1 MRWLILDGAVRADRY
16 TLVREA
22 GSLADL
28 PEATPV
34 IVPLALWR
42 AARAALVAR
51 GDAGV
56 WLAPADDPA
65 AVAPDVRRLPVIAV
79 EFPACTDGRGYSTA
93 RLLRERYGYAGELR
107 AVGDVGRD
115 QLYAL
120 RQAGFDAFAVGDGKD
135 AAAALAG
142 LADFSDGYQ
151 ATALRTPWFRRR
163 AEAARARAEGP

>member
-1 MRWLILDGAVRADRY
+1 MRRLIRDGAVRADRY
-16 TLVREA
+16 TLVRQA
-22 GSLADL
+22 VSLADL

-34 IVPLALWR
+34 IVPLPLWL
-42 AARAALVAR
+42 ATRAALVAR

-65 AVAPDVRRLPVIAV
+65 ALAPDVRRVPVIAV
-79 EFPACTDGRGYSTA
+79 EFPAFTDGRGYSTA

-107 AVGDVGRD
+107 AFGDVGRD
-115 QLYAL
+115 QLYLL
-120 RQAGFDAFAVGDGKD
+120 RQAGFDAFVLGAGKD
-135 AAAALAG
+135 ADAAVAG

-163 AEAARARAEGP
+163 ADAARADAQ

>member
-1 MRWLILDGAVRADRY
+1 MRRLISDGAVRADRY

-28 PEATPV
+28 PEAAPV
-34 IVPLALWR
+34 IVPLALWL

-65 AVAPDVRRLPVIAV
+65 ALAPDVRRVPVIAV
-79 EFPACTDGRGYSTA
+79 LFPVFTDGRGFSTA

-107 AVGDVGRD
+107 AFGDVGRD
-115 QLYAL
+115 QLYLL
-120 RQAGFDAFAVGDGKD
+120 RQAGFDAFAFD
-135 AAAALAG
+135 AGRDADAALAG
-142 LADFSDGYQ
+142 LGDFSDGYQ
-151 ATALRTPWFRRR
+151 ATVLRTPWFRRR
-163 AEAARARAEGP
+163 AHATRPDAQ

>member
-1 MRWLILDGAVRADRY
+1 MRRLISDGAVRADRY

-28 PEATPV
+28 PEAAPV
-34 IVPLALWR
+34 IVPLALWL

-65 AVAPDVRRLPVIAV
+65 ARAPDGRRVPVIAV
-79 EFPACTDGRGYSTA
+79 EFPAFTDGRGYSTA

-107 AVGDVGRD
+107 AFGDVGRD
-115 QLYAL
+115 QLYLL
-120 RQAGFDAFAVGDGKD
+120 RQAGFDAFAFD
-135 AAAALAG
+135 AGRDADAALAG
-142 LADFSDGYQ
+142 LGDFSDGYQ
-151 ATALRTPWFRRR
+151 ATVLRTPWFRRR
-163 AEAARARAEGP
+163 AHATRPDAQ